1 MDKIQKRNTM
11 KINIYTIASEAGVSI
26 ATVSRVLNNS
36 PSVSEK
42 TKEKVFSVIRSHNYV
57 PSAIAQNLSTRTS
70 GNLIGIVCYNLK
82 DLYYTTAISLLES
95 ALRKRGHHI
104 ILSCTGEDYIQKQK
118 SIEML
123 ITKQVDAI
131 ILIGSVFL
139 DAHGNNAYLINA
151 AKHCPLVIINGKIK
165 SDNIYSFYCDDFAAV
180 RDCVHKLSE
189 KRRNF
194 LFLYDADT
202 YSGNLKMTGF
212 LEGMK
217 ECGLDPTGRTLR
229 CEPTPNSAAEQ
240 FTKFLDASHKVD
252 VVITSNDV
260 LAAGVLN
267 AAAKRKMRVPEDI
280 SIIGYNNSIITQ
292 CTTPPLS
299 SIDNGLDQLCELA
312 VNSLVKLF
320 NGETVNGVTTVSPHL
335 ILRETV

>member
-1 MDKIQKRNTM
+1 MNKNQKLST
-11 KINIYTIASEAGVSI
+11 NIYTIADEAGVSI

-36 PSVSEK
+36 PSVSKK

-82 DLYYTTAISLLES
+82 DLYYATAISLLES
-95 ALRKRGHHI
+95 ALRKLGHHI
-104 ILSCTGEDYIQKQK
+104 ILSCTGEDYMQKQK

-151 AKHCPLVIINGKIK
+151 AKHCPLVMINGNIR

-180 RDCVHKLSE
+180 RDCVRKLAE

-202 YSGNLKMTGF
+202 YSGNLKITGF
-212 LEGMK
+212 TEGLK
-217 ECGLDPTGRTLR
+217 ECGLSAAGRIIR
-229 CEPTPNSAAEQ
+229 CEPTPGSAAEQ
-240 FTKFLDASHKVD
+240 FIKFLDSSDKVD

-267 AAAKRKMRVPEDI
+267 AAAKRKIRVPEEL
-280 SIIGYNNSIITQ
+280 SVIGYNNSVITQ
-292 CTTPPLS
+292 CTTPQLS
-299 SIDNGLDQLCELA
+299 SIDNGLEQLCDLA

-320 NGETVNGVTTVSPHL
+320 NGETVDGVTTVSPRL